1 MSKKLN
7 KEELSKK
14 VSSHKLEMEAKPQN
28 PHPTEEAQYK
38 AKSGWGGMDSY
49 AYAVKNTLD
58 QARHMKGSDSS
69 FLGVEKKL
77 LDPKEQVD
85 REMLVKKKKKE

>member
-1 MSKKLN
+1 MAKKVKN
-7 KEELSKK
+7 EELSKK
-14 VSSHKLEMEAKPQN
+14 VSSHKLEMEAKPVN
-28 PHPTEEAQYK
+28 PHPTEQAQYK

-58 QARHMKGSDSS
+58 QARHLKGSDTS
-69 FLGVEKKL
+69 FLGVEKKI

-85 REMLVKKKKKE
+85 REMLVKKKTKE